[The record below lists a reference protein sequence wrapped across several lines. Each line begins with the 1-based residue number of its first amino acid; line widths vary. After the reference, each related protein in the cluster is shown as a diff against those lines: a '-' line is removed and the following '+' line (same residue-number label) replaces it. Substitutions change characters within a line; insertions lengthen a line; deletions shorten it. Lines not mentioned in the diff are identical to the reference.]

1 MISRSLKEGLR
12 GVGRHWAMSI
22 YSAAAVTITLFIVS
36 LFVVLTFHLQRFTK
50 NLESEVKIS
59 VMIAY
64 DSEHED
70 VEAGIRKQ
78 IEMIDGVKAVEY
90 KSKDE
95 EFQFYLDQFE
105 DERTRKLFEPFG
117 EDNPM
122 HDAFYVET
130 NDGSEIQAIAA
141 QIEQIEGVDD
151 VNYGGQSAVDM
162 ISAMEAVRKFGA
174 VLVIG
179 LSILAVFLIQNTINL
194 TIRARQDEITIM
206 RNVGATNHFIRA
218 PFLWEGILTGIIGA
232 ILPVALSVYAYFLL
246 YKSTG
251 GILISNMFRLANP
264 EPYAYYLG
272 GLLLAIGILVGMLGS
287 LLSINKLLRW
297 KR

>member
-1 MISRSLKEGLR
+1 MISRSLKEGIR

-36 LFVVLTFHLQRFTK
+36 LFIALTFHLQRFTK
-50 NLESEVKIS
+50 NFESEVKIS
-59 VMIAY
+59 VMVAY
-64 DSEHED
+64 DAEHED
-70 VEAGIRKQ
+70 IEAGIKKQ
-78 IEMIDGVKAVEY
+78 IEQIEGVKAVEY

-95 EFQFYLDQFE
+95 EFQFYLDQFD
-105 DERTRKLFEPFG
+105 DERTRELFEPFG
-117 EDNPM
+117 EDNPL

-130 NDGSEIQAIAA
+130 SDGSEIQNIAA
-141 QIEQIEGVDD
+141 QIEKIEGVDN

-206 RNVGATNHFIRA
+206 RNVGATNRFIRA
-218 PFLWEGILTGIIGA
+218 PFLWEGVLTGIIGA
-232 ILPVALSVYAYFLL
+232 ILPVALSVYAYFML

-251 GILISNMFRLANP
+251 GILISNMFKLAPP

-272 GLLLAIGILVGMLGS
+272 GLLMAAGILVGLLGS
-287 LLSINKLLRW
+287 LMSVNKLLRW

>member
-1 MISRSLKEGLR
+1 
-12 GVGRHWAMSI
+12 
-22 YSAAAVTITLFIVS
+22 
-36 LFVVLTFHLQRFTK
+36 
-50 NLESEVKIS
+50 
-59 VMIAY
+59 
-64 DSEHED
+64 
-70 VEAGIRKQ
+70 
-78 IEMIDGVKAVEY
+78 
-90 KSKDE
+90 
-95 EFQFYLDQFE
+95 
-105 DERTRKLFEPFG
+105 
-117 EDNPM
+117 M

>member
-1 MISRSLKEGLR
+1 MISRSLKEGIR

-36 LFVVLTFHLQRFTK
+36 LFLVLTFHLQRFTK
-50 NLESEVKIS
+50 NFESEVKIS
-59 VMIAY
+59 VMIGY
-64 DSEHED
+64 DYEHED
-70 VEAGIRKQ
+70 VEAGIKKQ
-78 IEMIDGVKAVEY
+78 IEAIDGVKSVEY
-90 KSKDE
+90 KTKDE

-117 EDNPM
+117 EDNPL

-130 NDGSEIQAIAA
+130 NDGSEIQTIAGE
-141 QIEQIEGVDD
+141 IEKIEGVDS
-151 VNYGGQSAVDM
+151 VNYGGQSTVDM

-179 LSILAVFLIQNTINL
+179 LTILAVFLIQNTINL
-194 TIRARQDEITIM
+194 TIGARRDEITIM
-206 RNVGATNHFIRA
+206 RNVGATNRFIRA
-218 PFLWEGILTGIIGA
+218 PFLWEGILTGIIGS
-232 ILPVALSVYAYFLL
+232 ILPVGLSIYAYFLL
-246 YKSTG
+246 YQKTG
-251 GILISNMFRLANP
+251 GILISNMFKLAP
-264 EPYAYYLG
+264 PQPYAYYLG
-272 GLLLAIGILVGMLGS
+272 GVLLAGGILVGLLGS